1 MSLADRQ
8 VIKALKIGKV
18 PAVGA
23 SRLATGR
30 DLEIAEI
37 GRILNDIAQGS
48 SEVRLL
54 RGDYGSGKTFMCSV
68 VRELAF
74 QRGFAVSIVNL
85 NRDVP
90 FGKRD
95 LVLDQIIGGLRTNDS
110 PNDPAFGAIVETWFG
125 RFSLDIPLEENDE
138 LKAALHDVSKLDAGF
153 AMGLRGWLRGYV
165 EGESESMDASLTWI
179 RGQAITAEQRSRLR
193 VVGKVTPDTAFRR
206 LKAILRFMHD
216 AGFPGTV
223 VLLDEAE
230 SIMRLQSTQ
239 RLAAYTS
246 LRELID
252 TCEVDF
258 PYSFFLFA
266 GTQPLFEDPSRGI
279 ASYEALYQRIRNQ
292 ASSSERDLRQAII
305 RLEEL
310 DGASLVAVAKR
321 VRDLHATAYDWNAR
335 AAFNDGDIDKFTV
348 DVATRFGE
356 IRQKPRAFLKA
367 LVDTLD
373 AKQQG
378 LSSVGAADAVE
389 SAIAIVESGDMPQL
403 EDVVLA

>member
-1 MSLADRQ
+1 MAIADKQ

-23 SRLATGR
+23 MRLATGR
-30 DLEIAEI
+30 DLEIAEF
-37 GRILNDIAQGS
+37 GRILTDVSQGS

-74 QRGFAVSIVNL
+74 ERKFAVSIVNL
-85 NRDVP
+85 NREVP
-90 FGKRD
+90 FGKRE
-95 LVLDQIIGGLRTNDS
+95 LVLDQIVAGLRTSDS
-110 PNDPAFGAIVETWFG
+110 PTDPAFGAIVETWFN
-125 RFSLDIPLEENDE
+125 RFPLDEENPE
-138 LKAALHDVSKLDAGF
+138 LKTALQTIGTLDGGF
-153 AMGLRGWLRGYV
+153 ATGLRAWFRAYL
-165 EGESESMDASLTWI
+165 EGESELMESALAWI
-179 RGQAITAEQRSRLR
+179 RGQTILAEHRTRLR
-193 VVGKVTPDTAFRR
+193 VAGKVTPDSAFRR
-206 LKAILRFMHD
+206 LKAILRFIHD
-216 AGFPGTV
+216 AGYQGVV

-230 SIMRLQSTQ
+230 SIMRLQAGQ

-266 GTQPLFEDPSRGI
+266 GTQPLFEDPGRGI

-292 ASSSERDLRQAII
+292 ATSSERDLRQAII

-310 DGASLVAVAKR
+310 DASSLVAVARR
-321 VRDLHATAYDWNAR
+321 VRDIHAAAYDWDAE
-335 AAFNDGDIDKFTV
+335 AAFSNADIDKFVV
-348 DVATRFGE
+348 DVATRFGQ
-356 IRQKPRAFLKA
+356 ISQKPRAFLKA

-378 LSSVGAADAVE
+378 LETEGAAHAVE
-389 SAIAIVESGDMPQL
+389 SALSIVEAGEMPQL
-403 EDVVLA
+403 EDVVLAGT